1 MESFATFQAEVS
13 YRHGLAMRVQ
23 GAYKLVK
30 HWYRLLTE
38 VGDSI
43 SLETFMARLDED
55 LSHLIKLKM
64 SLVTAGRLE

>member
-1 MESFATFQAEVS
+1 M
-13 YRHGLAMRVQ
+13 GVQ

-38 VGDSI
+38 VGDST

-55 LSHLIKLKM
+55 PSHLIKLKM